1 MSNANAI
8 SIKLLEYSK
17 KYKVNHQM
25 ILIRFF
31 HERLLFRV
39 SVSEF
44 KNHLLL
50 KGGNL
55 LYSIQGNTARPTVD
69 IDFSGNKISN
79 DIEEIKKMFL
89 QILAIE
95 TNDGV
100 IFNAETLNASEINEQ
115 NQYTGVRVK
124 VIAQLANI
132 KQNIQIDIG
141 FGDVITPAPQTL
153 HYPILLEDFEVP
165 IIQAYTIETV
175 IAEKLQ
181 AIIILAQLN
190 SRMKDFYDIYS
201 LLKSEKINFEVVKEA
216 ITQTFNNR
224 NTPVN
229 FDSIVFKEEFY
240 TDANRLKMWN
250 SFLTK
255 IKAEEIPFEIVVK
268 RIEKL
273 VLEINK

>member
-1 MSNANAI
+1 MSTANAI
-8 SIKLLEYSK
+8 SAKLLDYSR

-79 DIEEIKKMFL
+79 DIEEIKKMFF
-89 QILAIE
+89 QILAIK

-100 IFNAETLNASEINEQ
+100 IFNAETLHASEINEQ

-165 IIQAYTIETV
+165 VIQAYTIETV

-201 LLKSEKINFEVVKEA
+201 LLKSEKINLEVIKEA

-224 NTPVN
+224 NTPIN

-240 TDANRLKMWN
+240 TDVNRLKMWN
-250 SFLTK
+250 AFLTK
-255 IKAEEIPFEIVVK
+255 IKVDNISFETVIKTIEQLVK
-268 RIEKL
+268 DVFK
-273 VLEINK
+273 

>member
-39 SVSEF
+39 SVSAY

>member
-8 SIKLLEYSK
+8 SMKLLEYSK

-69 IDFSGNKISN
+69 IDFSGNIISN

-100 IFNAETLNASEINEQ
+100 IFNAETLNSSEINEQ

-201 LLKSEKINFEVVKEA
+201 LLKSEKINLEVVNEA

-240 TDANRLKMWN
+240 TDVNRLKMWN
-250 SFLTK
+250 AFLTK
-255 IKAEEIPFEIVVK
+255 IKADNISFETVIKTIEQLVK
-268 RIEKL
+268 DVFK
-273 VLEINK
+273 

>member
-1 MSNANAI
+1 MSTANAI
-8 SIKLLEYSK
+8 SAKLLDYSR

-55 LYSIQGNTARPTVD
+55 LYSIQGDIARPTVD
-69 IDFSGNKISN
+69 VDFSGNIISN
-79 DIEEIKKMFL
+79 DIEEIKKIFL
-89 QILAIE
+89 QILTIKS
-95 TNDGV
+95 NDGV
-100 IFNAETLNASEINEQ
+100 IFNAETLHASEINEQ

-165 IIQAYTIETV
+165 VIQAYTIETV

-201 LLKSEKINFEVVKEA
+201 LLKSEKINLEVVKEA

-240 TDANRLKMWN
+240 TDANRLKMWKA
-250 SFLTK
+250 FLTK
-255 IKAEEIPFEIVVK
+255 IKAESISFETVIKTIEQLVK
-268 RIEKL
+268 DVFK
-273 VLEINK
+273 

>member
-1 MSNANAI
+1 MSTANAI
-8 SIKLLEYSK
+8 SMKLLMYSR

-95 TNDGV
+95 TNDGI

-124 VIAQLANI
+124 VIAQLDNI

-165 IIQAYTIETV
+165 VIQAYTIETA

-201 LLKSEKINFEVVKEA
+201 LLKSEKINLEVVKEA

-229 FDSIVFKEEFY
+229 FNSIVFKEEFY
-240 TDANRLKMWN
+240 TDVNRLKMWN
-250 SFLTK
+250 AFLTK
-255 IKAEEIPFEIVVK
+255 IKADNISFETVIKTIEQLVK
-268 RIEKL
+268 DVFK
-273 VLEINK
+273 